1 MLGTGSSIG
10 AARETRLGRLD
21 RKIVA
26 EEPPADRRIDILD
39 AAARA
44 FMRQGFAATSLD
56 RVSDEIGA
64 TKGAIYYYYRSKSEL
79 FFAVHRRGMELTA
92 AAIRPPFEKNAGAR
106 ERLHDMACA
115 HTFLIMD
122 QLPYLRVIAQG
133 LELHLLERTNER
145 ERADLAEVAAL
156 RKANENLYIRVIR
169 EGVAS
174 REFRPVDPKLVSK
187 PLLGA
192 LNWTSRWY
200 QPRPG
205 ETPAVKKR
213 LAEQIAEF
221 VVAGLEKRS

>member
-1 MLGTGSSIG
+1 L
-10 AARETRLGRLD
+10 AKLD
-21 RKIVA
+21 GKIIA
-26 EEPPADRRIDILD
+26 EAPLAERRSDILD

-56 RVSDEIGA
+56 RVSDEIGS

-79 FFAVHRRGMELTA
+79 FFAVHRRGMELTS
-92 AAIRPPFEKNAGAR
+92 AAIQPHFEKRSGAR
-106 ERLHDMACA
+106 ERLYDMATA
-115 HTFLIMD
+115 HTLLIMD

-156 RKANENLYIRVIR
+156 RQANENLYIRVIR

-174 REFRPVDPKLVSK
+174 REFRSVDPKLAAK

-205 ETPAVKKR
+205 ETLAAKKR
-213 LAEQIAEF
+213 MAESIAEF
-221 VVAGLEKRS
+221 VVAGLEKRA

>member
-92 AAIRPPFEKNAGAR
+92 AAIRPPFEKNASDCMTWPAR
-106 ERLHDMACA
+106 
-115 HTFLIMD
+115 
-122 QLPYLRVIAQG
+122 
-133 LELHLLERTNER
+133 
-145 ERADLAEVAAL
+145 
-156 RKANENLYIRVIR
+156 
-169 EGVAS
+169 
-174 REFRPVDPKLVSK
+174 
-187 PLLGA
+187 
-192 LNWTSRWY
+192 
-200 QPRPG
+200 
-205 ETPAVKKR
+205 TP
-213 LAEQIAEF
+213 
-221 VVAGLEKRS
+221 S

>member
-1 MLGTGSSIG
+1 M
-10 AARETRLGRLD
+10 GRLD

-26 EEPPADRRIDILD
+26 DEPPADRRIDILD

-44 FMRQGFAATSLD
+44 FMRQGFAATSID

-64 TKGAIYYYYRSKSEL
+64 TKGAVYYYYRSKSEL
-79 FFAVHRRGMELTA
+79 FFAVHRRGMELTG
-92 AAIRPPFEKNAGAR
+92 AAIRPPFEKQADAR
-106 ERLHDMACA
+106 ERLHDMAFA
-115 HTFLIMD
+115 HTLLIMD

-133 LELHLLERTNER
+133 LELHLLERTNDR
-145 ERADLAEVAAL
+145 ERADLAEVGTL
-156 RKANENLYIRVIR
+156 REANEKLYIRVIR

-174 REFRPVDPKLVSK
+174 REFRSVDPKLAAK

-205 ETPAVKKR
+205 ETLAAKKR
-213 LAEQIAEF
+213 LAESIAEF
-221 VVAGLEKRS
+221 VVAGLEKRP

>member
-1 MLGTGSSIG
+1 MS
-10 AARETRLGRLD
+10 RLD
-21 RKIVA
+21 RKITA
-26 EEPPADRRIDILD
+26 EEPLADRRIDILD

-92 AAIRPPFEKNAGAR
+92 AAIRPPFEKRAGAR
-106 ERLHDMACA
+106 ERLHDMAFA

-133 LELHLLERTNER
+133 LELHLLARTNER
-145 ERADLAEVAAL
+145 ERADLTEVAAL
-156 RKANENLYIRVIR
+156 REANEKLYIRVIR

-174 REFRPVDPKLVSK
+174 REFRSVDPKLAAK

-205 ETPAVKKR
+205 ETPAARKR
-213 LAEQIAEF
+213 LAESIAEF

>member
-1 MLGTGSSIG
+1 
-10 AARETRLGRLD
+10 LGRLD

-44 FMRQGFAATSLD
+44 FMRQGFAATSID

-64 TKGAIYYYYRSKSEL
+64 TKGAVYYYYRSKSEL

-92 AAIRPPFEKNAGAR
+92 AAIRPPFEKQASAC
-106 ERLHDMACA
+106 ERLHDMAFA
-115 HTFLIMD
+115 HTLLIMH

-145 ERADLAEVAAL
+145 ERADLAEVGAL
-156 RKANENLYIRVIR
+156 REANEKLYIRVIR

-174 REFRPVDPKLVSK
+174 REFRSVDPKLAAK

-200 QPRPG
+200 QPRTG
-205 ETPAVKKR
+205 ETLAAKKR
-213 LAEQIAEF
+213 LAESIAEF
-221 VVAGLEKRS
+221 VVAGLEKRP

>member
-1 MLGTGSSIG
+1 MFVNRSVGRNG
-10 AARETRLGRLD
+10 LGRLD

-44 FMRQGFAATSLD
+44 FMRQGFAATSID

-64 TKGAIYYYYRSKSEL
+64 TKGAVYYYYRSKSEL

-92 AAIRPPFEKNAGAR
+92 AAIRPPFEKQACAR
-106 ERLHDMACA
+106 ERLHGMAFA
-115 HTFLIMD
+115 HTLLIMD

-145 ERADLAEVAAL
+145 ERADLAEVGAL
-156 RKANENLYIRVIR
+156 REANEKLYIRVIR

-174 REFRPVDPKLVSK
+174 SEFRSVDPKLAAK

-205 ETPAVKKR
+205 ETLAAKKR
-213 LAEQIAEF
+213 LAESIAEF
-221 VVAGLEKRS
+221 VVAGLEKRP